1 MGALGLLSG
10 LCASRVR
17 AHTVKTCPKC
27 KARFTGAPARCPLDG
42 SPLVDLPDP
51 LVGRTLGGRYRIE
64 KKIGGG
70 GMATIYKAS
79 HDLLGRKVA
88 VKFLDPQLA
97 TDPMQKER
105 FLREARATNRIKHEH
120 IVDISDYGEED
131 GYVYLVMELLEGE
144 PLAAVI
150 ARGPIPPRAAIDYL
164 TQTARALGRAHE
176 LEVIHRDLKPENIFV
191 TRKDGR
197 PHVKL
202 LDFGLAHV
210 HNEVRLTAL
219 GSIFGT
225 PEYMSPEQARG
236 QPVGPASDLYALGV
250 VFFEMLTGDIP
261 FHGSTAELIV
271 KHLKATAP
279 LVSSVVPGTPAELD
293 AIVAKLLQK
302 DPARRHRDAYHLID
316 DLSSALAALP
326 VESLTSGTFGRVSLL
341 GEPAGRSDEQDH
353 PTSVPISVTAWIER
367 RKVYRRALAAAYPGT
382 ASPAWL
388 GPSME
393 RLEKLVDRAVTI
405 EVEMERVTRELAE
418 RERVASDTRG
428 RIGRALDELARDES
442 GVLRQLEDLDR
453 RLDRARMRTT
463 QASAEFQRAWREAI
477 ELVPE
482 GILCTVAAA
491 SAVETA
497 SRRATAW
504 RQAMQEVDETGSLAD
519 LKRAS
524 RDDLRFQVAQLK
536 GRLGAMNADVEH
548 ELTPL
553 RDRASEL
560 GAEMAG
566 TQEDLAGAGSALSQH
581 LMELPAS
588 SSMITGL
595 PGSGAKA
602 N

>member
-1 MGALGLLSG
+1 M
-10 LCASRVR
+10 
-17 AHTVKTCPKC
+17 KTCPQC
-27 KARFTGAPARCPLDG
+27 KARFTGTPARCPLDG
-42 SPLVDLPDP
+42 SPLVELPDP

-64 KKIGGG
+64 NKIGGG
-70 GMATIYKAS
+70 GMATVYKAS

-144 PLAAVI
+144 PLANVI
-150 ARGPIPPRAAIDYL
+150 ARGPMPPRVAIDYL
-164 TQTARALGRAHE
+164 SQTARALGRAHE
-176 LEVIHRDLKPENIFV
+176 LEVIHRDLKPENIYV
-191 TRKDGR
+191 IKKDGK

-210 HNEVRLTAL
+210 RNEVRLTAL

-261 FHGSTAELIV
+261 FQGSTAELIV

-279 LVSSVVPGTPAELD
+279 LVSSVIPNTLPEID
-293 AIVAKLLQK
+293 ALVAKLLSK
-302 DPARRHRDAYHLID
+302 DPAKRHRDAYHLIE
-316 DLSSALAALP
+316 DLSTVLAMLP
-326 VESLTSGTFGRVSLL
+326 VESLRTGKFGRVSIVGAKEELIAV
-341 GEPAGRSDEQDH
+341 ENDH
-353 PTSVPISVTAWIER
+353 PTSVPISVKSWIER
-367 RKVYRRALAAAYPGT
+367 RKVYRRAVVAAYPNST
-382 ASPAWL
+382 SPMWVVK
-388 GPSME
+388 SME
-393 RLEKLVDRAVTI
+393 RLEGLVERAVTI
-405 EVEMERVTRELAE
+405 ESEMEKVTRELAE

-442 GVLRQLEDLDR
+442 AVLRQLEDLER

-463 QASAEFQRAWREAI
+463 QAATEFQRSWREAVD
-477 ELVPE
+477 LVPD
-482 GILCTVAAA
+482 GLLTTAAA
-491 SAVETA
+491 ANAVESA
-497 SRRATAW
+497 SRRAMAW
-504 RQAMQEVDETGSLAD
+504 RQAMQEVDETGSLVD

-548 ELTPL
+548 ELSSL

-560 GAEMAG
+560 GAQMAG
-566 TQEDLAGAGSALSQH
+566 TQEQLADTGSTLSQH
-581 LMELPAS
+581 LMEMPAS

-595 PGSGAKA
+595 PGTEAKA